1 MVSIVPVITIAAAFA
16 GVMWIERWQVR
27 RKALQRGAER
37 RRRWTLGLGA
47 DPFDPASAGLLTSIA
62 RAVVAADIAWIRQRT
77 FDETRARQESPFQ
90 VRRSRVRAAIE
101 GYANALRDVGRA
113 ATHWLESR
121 PRETHVDRQVQHAV
135 ERLHEHLDND
145 GPDDLDGTIDLLES
159 TRFRIGNPRVAPVDN
174 HPFRG

>member
-47 DPFDPASAGLLTSIA
+47 DPFDSASTGLVTSIA
-62 RAVVAADIAWIRQRT
+62 RAVIAADIAWIRQRT
-77 FDETRARQESPFQ
+77 FHDSRARQESPFQ
-90 VRRSRVRAAIE
+90 VRRNRVRAAIE
-101 GYANALRDVGRA
+101 GYAAALRDVGCA

-121 PRETHVDRQVQHAV
+121 PGETHVDRHVQRAV
-135 ERLHEHLDND
+135 ERLREHLDNE
-145 GPDDLDGTIDLLES
+145 GTDDLDGTIDLLES
-159 TRFRIGNPRVAPVDN
+159 TRFRIGSARVAPVDS